1 MPLRIGASLG
11 IAFGLLGGLLFAGVA
26 VSAGTTGPAAAS
38 QVAGYEIVR
47 SSFSAGGPTAEG
59 SARCSA
65 GKFVMGGGGR
75 VLDEGALHYAMVASD
90 PVGPSGW
97 SATFVRHPEGS
108 VVPGASAPEKDGE
121 TEFEVSA
128 VCAAVR

>member
-11 IAFGLLGGLLFAGVA
+11 VAFGLLGGLFAGVA
-26 VSAGTTGPAAAS
+26 VNAGAAGPATGPPVS
-38 QVAGYEIVR
+38 DYEIVR
-47 SSFSAGGPTAEG
+47 STFSAAGQTAEG
-59 SARCSA
+59 SARCSE
-65 GKFVMGGGGR
+65 GRLVMGGGGR
-75 VLDEGALHYAMVASD
+75 VLDEGARHFAIVASD

-97 SATFVRHPEGS
+97 SAVFVRHPE
-108 VVPGASAPEKDGE
+108 ASAIPGRPAPDGEGE